1 MVVVR
6 KCPKCGFE
14 PPDATAKACPVCGTA
29 FVGAAVGRKVWIAV
43 LIQFAAAMTFML
55 VFGFP
60 KVIIA
65 IFGTLTLVVG
75 LMSARAKSRPVSR
88 PTPQGPIKNPV
99 LNKIVSL
106 AILVCSFVFLCVL
119 LFGFVGFMNSWDRW
133 HRYEGQP
140 YHRSEFVVEQVYF
153 QKLGKGGV
161 DAYARGNVEGQRE
174 WMGLRPYLRFTP
186 RSEAEVEMHVPSG
199 STIPIYYFP
208 EMKGRSR
215 VQVYEDTPPAE
226 ESHREAVN
234 IVNYGLLGLGVTAGI
249 IFILSR
255 LLRACR
261 GDAPPQSQEITG
273 GTGFSKPFAER

>member
-14 PPDATAKACPVCGTA
+14 LTDATTKTCPICGTA
-29 FVGAAVGRKVWIAV
+29 IVGQAGGKIWIAA

-55 VFGFP
+55 AFGFP

-88 PTPQGPIKNPV
+88 PAPQAPIKNPI
-99 LNKIVSL
+99 LYRIVSL
-106 AILVCSFVFLCVL
+106 AILLCSFVFLCIL

-140 YHRSEFVVEQVYF
+140 YHRSEFIVEQVYF
-153 QKLGKGGV
+153 QRLGKGGV
-161 DAYARGNVEGQRE
+161 DAYARGSVEGQRE

-186 RSEAEVEMHVPSG
+186 RSEAEVAMHVPSG
-199 STIPIYYFP
+199 TTIPIYYFP

-226 ESHREAVN
+226 ESHLEAVKTL
-234 IVNYGLLGLGVTAGI
+234 NYGLVGLVVTAGI
-249 IFILSR
+249 IFVLSR
-255 LLRACR
+255 VLKACR
-261 GDAPPQSQEITG
+261 GEAPPSFQQVTSE
-273 GTGFSKPFAER
+273 TGFSRPFTD